1 LIVAGCYKPP
11 SFTARELEVLRLLCR
26 GLVSNRDLAAS
37 MGISP
42 FTVEGHVKQIMAKLE
57 VQSRAQAIAQA
68 YLSGLLE

>member
-11 SFTARELEVLRLLCR
+11 AFTARELEVLRLLCQGEVTNR
-26 GLVSNRDLAAS
+26 GLARRLGV
-37 MGISP
+37 SP